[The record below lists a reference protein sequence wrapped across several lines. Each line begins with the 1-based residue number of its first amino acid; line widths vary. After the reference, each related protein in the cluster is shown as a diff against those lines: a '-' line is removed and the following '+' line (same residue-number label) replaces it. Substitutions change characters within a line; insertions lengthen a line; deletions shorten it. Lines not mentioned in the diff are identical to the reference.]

1 MSYRYA
7 LFLALCCWVVGPP
20 ESAWSQA
27 AQPSSPPTPIAF
39 ERAVLQA
46 ANELFSKIDLVGAP
60 EKVKL
65 VIDPLI
71 DSASGAQS
79 RATRL
84 EGRMIADLVR
94 RSYPRFEVVPFTAA
108 NVRDAPYVLIGTL
121 THLNNAGVLGGRRDA
136 YRVWLTL
143 MDLKADK
150 ILGKS
155 QSRALPQGVDPT
167 PTTFFA
173 ESPIYSRD
181 PATEAYIQTCHTTKV
196 GDPIPREYAE
206 HVAVAARTNEATEA
220 YNAGNFESSL
230 AMFEDAQVMSG
241 GEQLRVLT
249 GVYLANAKLDR
260 KDPAAQAFAK
270 VVDFGLQHGS
280 LATKFLFRKG
290 TTQFVAGQTSR
301 PYQMWLEQIA
311 ARTASSNQCLQV
323 VGHTSATG
331 TVAFNDK
338 LSVQRADAI
347 LGRLKREEPKLG
359 DKLTTKG
366 VGSRE
371 MIVGNGRDDTS
382 DALDR
387 RVEFKVTECA
397 ALQRG

>member
-1 MSYRYA
+1 MFHRYA
-7 LFLALCCWVVGPP
+7 LFLALCCWVGIPA
-20 ESAWSQA
+20 SAWSQA
-27 AQPSSPPTPIAF
+27 AQPSPPSTPLAF

-46 ANELFSKIDLVGAP
+46 ANELFSKIDLAGAP

-71 DSASGAQS
+71 DSGSGAQS

-84 EGRMIADLVR
+84 EGRMIADLVA

-108 NVRDAPYVLIGTL
+108 NARNAPFVLIGTL
-121 THLNNAGVLGGRRDA
+121 THLNNAGVPGGRRDA

-143 MDLKADK
+143 LDLKADK
-150 ILGKS
+150 IVGKS

-167 PTTFFA
+167 PTAFFA
-173 ESPIYSRD
+173 DSPIFSRD
-181 PATEAYIQTCHTTKV
+181 PATEAYIQTCHTTRV
-196 GDPIPREYAE
+196 GDPIPRSYAE
-206 HVAVAARTNEATEA
+206 RVVAAARTNEATEA
-220 YNAGNFESSL
+220 YNAGDFQSALE
-230 AMFEDAQVMSG
+230 MFEDAQGMSG

-249 GVYLANAKLDR
+249 GVYLTNAKLDR
-260 KDPAAQAFAK
+260 QEPAAEAFGK
-270 VVDFGLQHGS
+270 VVDFGLQRGS
-280 LATKFLFRKG
+280 LATKFLFRAG
-290 TTQFVAGQTSR
+290 TTRFVAGQTSR
-301 PYQMWLEQIA
+301 SYQMWLAQIA
-311 ARTASSNQCLQV
+311 ARTASSDRCLQI

-331 TVAFNDK
+331 TAGFNDR
-338 LSVQRADAI
+338 LSALRADAI
-347 LGRLKREEPKLG
+347 LGRLKREEPKLDG
-359 DKLTTKG
+359 RLTIKG

-397 ALQRG
+397 APPQRG

>member
-1 MSYRYA
+1 MLHRYV
-7 LFLALCCWVVGPP
+7 LFLALCCWAGLPA
-20 ESAWSQA
+20 SAWSQA
-27 AQPSSPPTPIAF
+27 AQPGPPSTPLTF

-46 ANELFSKIDLVGAP
+46 ANELFSKIDLADAP

-71 DSASGAQS
+71 DSDSGAQS

-108 NVRDAPYVLIGTL
+108 NARDAPFVLIGTL
-121 THLNNAGVLGGRRDA
+121 THLNNAGVPGGRRDA

-150 ILGKS
+150 IVAKS

-173 ESPIYSRD
+173 ESPVYSRD
-181 PATEAYIQTCHTTKV
+181 AATQAYIQTCHTTRV
-196 GDPIPREYAE
+196 GDPIPREYAGR
-206 HVAVAARTNEATEA
+206 VAVAARTNEATEA
-220 YNAGNFESSL
+220 YDAGNFQSALE
-230 AMFEDAQVMSG
+230 MFEDAQGMSG
-241 GEQLRVLT
+241 GDQLRVLT

-260 KDPAAQAFAK
+260 QEPAVAAFGK

-301 PYQMWLEQIA
+301 PYRMWLEQIA
-311 ARTASSNQCLQV
+311 ARAAASNRCLQI

-331 TVAFNDK
+331 TVALNDR

-347 LGRLKREEPKLG
+347 LARLKREEPKLG

-366 VGSRE
+366 AGSRE

-397 ALQRG
+397 GLPQRG